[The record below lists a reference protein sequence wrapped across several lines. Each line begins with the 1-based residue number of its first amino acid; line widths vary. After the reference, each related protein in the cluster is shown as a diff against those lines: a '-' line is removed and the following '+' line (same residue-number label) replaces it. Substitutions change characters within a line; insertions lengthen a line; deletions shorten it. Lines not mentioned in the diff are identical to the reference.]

1 MQHPQ
6 IVIYEADG
14 WLAAQ
19 VVELA
24 REHSW
29 LVRESRRP
37 EACLALLHDCRPAVL
52 LVKLDRKMIDEFQL
66 IAAARER
73 VPECPIAV
81 FSDVKFEGAAQRA
94 SLAGLAYDIG
104 VRYVMFPPLTKTLIE
119 DVTAGLMTAAIA
131 RFQIPKGLAGNA

>member
-24 REHSW
+24 RENSW
-29 LVRESRRP
+29 LIRESRQP
-37 EACLALLHDCRPAVL
+37 EACLALLRDNRPAVL
-52 LVKLDRKMIDEFQL
+52 LVKLERKMIDEFKL
-66 IAAARER
+66 IALIRER
-73 VPECPIAV
+73 VPDCPIAV

-94 SLAGLAYDIG
+94 SLAGLAYDLG
-104 VRYVMFPPLTKTLIE
+104 VRYVMFPPLTKTLVE
-119 DVTAGLMTAAIA
+119 DVAAGLMQATIQ
-131 RFQIPKGLAGNA
+131 RSTWPKGTAGDA